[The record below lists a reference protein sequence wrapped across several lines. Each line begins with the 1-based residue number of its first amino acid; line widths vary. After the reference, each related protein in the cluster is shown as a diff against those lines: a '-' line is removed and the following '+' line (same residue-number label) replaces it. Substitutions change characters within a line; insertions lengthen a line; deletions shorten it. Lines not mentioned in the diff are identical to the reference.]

1 MKVSGLD
8 VHKDNIFCD
17 YSQWEE
23 DGRSKRIPN
32 IYPFNQGDGCIFT
45 QRGVP
50 EGSDGKHTED
60 NFISELNLAEEI
72 SL

>member
-1 MKVSGLD
+1 MFTKIAYFATTHNG
-8 VHKDNIFCD
+8 KKMG
-17 YSQWEE
+17 EAKE
-23 DGRSKRIPN
+23 
-32 IYPFNQGDGCIFT
+32 YPTFTQFNQGDGCVFT